1 MTIKEKA
8 KEIIPDAFDN
18 DTVFPVREGFF
29 VNQQRFAFS
38 KGANWMLEKA
48 AYQLQE
54 HVNDY
59 LFDDGTLDRPWLKC
73 KSEMFSDFKKAMK
86 KQL

>member
-1 MTIKEKA
+1 MTIEEKA

-48 AYQLQE
+48 MTLIE
-54 HVNDY
+54 DSVI
-59 LFDDGTLDRPWLKC
+59 FDKFGRPV
-73 KSEMFSDFKKAMK
+73 KSETFRKAMEE
-86 KQL
+86 

>member
-48 AYQLQE
+48 AY
-54 HVNDY
+54 
-59 LFDDGTLDRPWLKC
+59 WL
-73 KSEMFSDFKKAMK
+73 
-86 KQL
+86 

>member
-1 MTIKEKA
+1 MTIEEKA

-48 AYQLQE
+48 CEYMKNQYPAHYQDYQE
-54 HVNDY
+54 WVELADEY
-59 LFDDGTLDRPWLKC
+59 VKQ
-73 KSEMFSDFKKAMK
+73 FKKAMEE
-86 KQL
+86 